1 MKFTVI
7 FYYIYS
13 AIVDNLV
20 TPLQERSEDW
30 KKSVAQ
36 LDKEHAKGK
45 KTCNIHLVVKT
56 CRDKNILRQKACRDK
71 NILRQKT
78 CRDKNILRQKYDEI
92 KTYRD
97 KKNIQSNTCCD
108 KDMPRQKHIDQKH
121 AKIKAYKDKS
131 IQRQKYSEKP
141 ADINMQ
147 PKTCKRIQ
155 ELFCLQPISTMME
168 KIIKREMKYQ
178 CDGTE
183 HKLMMKIDKITL
195 MKYEINRKHRN

>member
-1 MKFTVI
+1 MVSLKFTVI

-13 AIVDNLV
+13 TIVDNLV

-45 KTCNIHLVVKT
+45 KKCNIHLVVKT
-56 CRDKNILRQKACRDK
+56 CRDKNIQRQKA
-71 NILRQKT
+71 

-121 AKIKAYKDKS
+121 AKIKAYRDKNT
-131 IQRQKYSEKP
+131 QK
-141 ADINMQ
+141 NQ
-147 PKTCKRIQ
+147 QT
-155 ELFCLQPISTMME
+155 
-168 KIIKREMKYQ
+168 
-178 CDGTE
+178 
-183 HKLMMKIDKITL
+183 
-195 MKYEINRKHRN
+195 